1 MQRMNTLDT
10 ALGPIHVQSTIPE
23 INLAPSQ
30 GAEFTSPEAMPV
42 GQEDRRCIPS
52 AISSTVTCCFDQPIN
67 ASTNAAGTL
76 PRTYI
81 ASVKEEYPAR
91 VVFEPFAA
99 RARREGWT
107 YHELPTGH
115 DCQAEM
121 PDELSELLLGA

>member
-1 MQRMNTLDT
+1 M
-10 ALGPIHVQSTIPE
+10 
-23 INLAPSQ
+23 LAIKADRADLANFTGLIVLAQAQIRSQ
-30 GAEFTSPEAMPV
+30 VAHIEHATDNSLAITS
-42 GQEDRRCIPS
+42 R
-52 AISSTVTCCFDQPIN
+52 CFDQPV
-67 ASTNAAGTL
+67 NAATDAAGKL

-91 VVFEPFAA
+91 AVFEPFAA

-121 PDELSELLLGA
+121 PEALSELLHSAN